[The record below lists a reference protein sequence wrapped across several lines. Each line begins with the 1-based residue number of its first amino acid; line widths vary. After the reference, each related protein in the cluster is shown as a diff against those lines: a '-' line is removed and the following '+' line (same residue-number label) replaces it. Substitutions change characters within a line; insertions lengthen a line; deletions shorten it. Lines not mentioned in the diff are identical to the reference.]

1 MSELDGS
8 ISETP
13 DVIHS
18 ATQRAMPGASLIQI
32 AATDHRPLTSG
43 VSPSSGNPSG
53 VSESRPLIA
62 CRMPTRGSPRISGI
76 SSSAC
81 SSDSSKSSFVKGN
94 SVGES
99 LDCSREGIS
108 SGSHRIGRWS

>member
-1 MSELDGS
+1 MSDPEGS
-8 ISETP
+8 ISGTP

-32 AATDHRPLTSG
+32 AATDHSPFTSG

-53 VSESRPLIA
+53 ASESRPLIA
-62 CRMPTRGSPRISGI
+62 CRKPTPGSPRMSGT

-81 SSDSSKSSFVKGN
+81 ASDSSKSYLLKGDRD
-94 SVGES
+94 GDT
-99 LDCSREGIS
+99 LDRVTNDNPDG
-108 SGSHRIGRWS
+108 